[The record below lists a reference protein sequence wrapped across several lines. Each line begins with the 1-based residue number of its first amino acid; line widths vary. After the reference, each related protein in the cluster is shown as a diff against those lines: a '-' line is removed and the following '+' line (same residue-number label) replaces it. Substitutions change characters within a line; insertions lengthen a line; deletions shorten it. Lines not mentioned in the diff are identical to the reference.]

1 MMFHSTTVNDHSQTL
16 PGSGAVPIDEGQF
29 SKTFPRDFSRSC
41 LTLVQTYHEGIRPK
55 SDTIRLLARLVID
68 ELEHAFRAEDNMK
81 EVSFV
86 LCAYLEILNVFD
98 KE

>member
-41 LTLVQTYHEGIRPK
+41 LTLVQTYHEGIRSK